1 MALLNA
7 VLPRLDEARLPD
19 SNWCRFGG
27 DTDNIDSPSNLRLLG
42 GVHLKPA
49 SPSTSSTDRSR
60 VAAESIS
67 EATPVSISASHT
79 SAARSRTL
87 IGEPSLPSRVG
98 FLGENSDAVPS
109 LSVPSPAT
117 PLANVATTAVVST
130 QGVSTAAV
138 VSTQG
143 VSSVRH
149 LYLLE
154 AQLFPWEDRS
164 GRSALTRSRHVGR
177 TGRLCDRRRARESR
191 NGSSPPSVRWRCHTE
206 EINDVLTNVSAYLLL
221 VAVSRLCFVS
231 LRRRSI
237 RKFVRRHVSRNVLK
251 RSRQALAVAVA
262 PPPILAADCLTQRPR
277 NPFIHATARGAV
289 ERI

>member
-60 VAAESIS
+60 VADESIS

-79 SAARSRTL
+79 SAARSMTL
-87 IGEPSLPSRVG
+87 IGEASLPSFVG

-117 PLANVATTAVVST
+117 PLANLSTTAVVST
-130 QGVSTAAV
+130 RGVSPAAPD
-138 VSTQG
+138 
-143 VSSVRH
+143 
-149 LYLLE
+149 E
-154 AQLFPWEDRS
+154 APPSPDETHHAHA
-164 GRSALTRSRHVGR
+164 ALTHVAQHCTQNVPWSHVPKLQFQKMWTWISSGAP
-177 TGRLCDRRRARESR
+177 CRARE
-191 NGSSPPSVRWRCHTE
+191 G
-206 EINDVLTNVSAYLLL
+206 
-221 VAVSRLCFVS
+221 
-231 LRRRSI
+231 
-237 RKFVRRHVSRNVLK
+237 
-251 RSRQALAVAVA
+251 
-262 PPPILAADCLTQRPR
+262 
-277 NPFIHATARGAV
+277 
-289 ERI
+289 